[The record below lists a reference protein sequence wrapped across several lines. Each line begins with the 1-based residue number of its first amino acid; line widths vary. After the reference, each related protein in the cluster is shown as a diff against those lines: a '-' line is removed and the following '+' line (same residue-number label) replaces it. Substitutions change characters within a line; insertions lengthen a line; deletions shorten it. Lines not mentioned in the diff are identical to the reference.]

1 MNVKKTSGDQDGG
14 HLRDL
19 EGTFHTELGTIPIST
34 SYNDNNN
41 KNLYNSQALG
51 A

>member
-1 MNVKKTSGDQDGG
+1 MNVKKLVETRTMGLSE
-14 HLRDL
+14 L

-41 KNLYNSQALG
+41 KKPL
-51 A
+51 